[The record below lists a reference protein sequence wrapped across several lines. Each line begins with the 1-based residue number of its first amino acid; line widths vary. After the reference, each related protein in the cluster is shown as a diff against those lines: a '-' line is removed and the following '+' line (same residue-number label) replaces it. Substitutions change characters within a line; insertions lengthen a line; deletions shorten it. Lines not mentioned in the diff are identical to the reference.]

1 MSGSSYKRR
10 SYSSVGDSTEDTFSN
25 RYAGE
30 DSPRAVVPTS
40 YGYIEGEAGAE
51 GQYYIGDAA
60 GPSVYRPGQT
70 VHNPVRDGVIE
81 DWSAMERVLEHT
93 IK

>member
-1 MSGSSYKRR
+1 MSETR
-10 SYSSVGDSTEDTFSN
+10 DLDTTEIQRDCLDTRFPP

-40 YGYIEGEAGAE
+40 YGYIEGEGESA
-51 GQYYIGDAA
+51 GQYFIGDAA